1 MARKT
6 IRERMK
12 KDYEDLV
19 QDGGYKAVSERWGLT
34 TAMVWRIINED
45 GYWPKDEKIREQ
57 IIFRARQMGLIIRRR
72 GRKRDLFSMDPEE
85 LRWSLENRVELN

>member
-12 KDYEDLV
+12 NDYEDLI
-19 QDGGYKAVSERWGLT
+19 QDGGYKAVSERWGVTKAL
-34 TAMVWRIINED
+34 AWRIINED
-45 GYWPKDEKIREQ
+45 GYWPKDEKIKEQ
-57 IIFRARQMGLIIRRR
+57 LILRARQRGIPVKRR

-85 LRWSLENRVELN
+85 LRLRLENRVELN